1 MSKRVYRTYS
11 TELKQKVVE
20 EYLSGRGSLRYLAKL
35 HQIGD
40 KKSIREWIMCFAIT
54 GVLLSGRSSVV
65 YWVVALVIAI
75 QAAIKDGRN

>member
-1 MSKRVYRTYS
+1 MSKRAYRTYS

-40 KKSIREWIMCFAIT
+40 KKSISNTRDKKNYLRNP
-54 GVLLSGRSSVV
+54 GVH
-65 YWVVALVIAI
+65 
-75 QAAIKDGRN
+75 